1 VISSGSTDVGRVREV
16 NQDSFVVSDLLG
28 LYIVADGMG
37 GHAAGEKASIIAI
50 GTAIDIF
57 SSYDFENQKIIGN
70 DENLSIIDVIKISFK
85 EANNRIIKESIS
97 SVHLQGMGT
106 TQVMLVI
113 HNNKAYLGS
122 IGDSRIYL
130 IKSGEIKQV
139 TKDHSVVQDLINQ
152 GLITSEEAKVH
163 PYKNVITKCL
173 GMQAE
178 IEIDTQEIELSK
190 NDILLLCSDGLT
202 GLVDDNEIKNIVL
215 SEPDL
220 NLSVKKLIGLANE
233 RGGHDN
239 ITVIIVHNN

>member
-1 VISSGSTDVGRVREV
+1 VISFGDTDVGKVRKV
-16 NQDSFVVSDLLG
+16 NQDSFIVSDLLS

-57 SSYDFENQKIIGN
+57 SSYDFENQRIIGS
-70 DENLSIIDVIKISFK
+70 EETLSISDVIKIAFK
-85 EANNRIIKESIS
+85 EGNNRIIKEAIS

-106 TQVMLVI
+106 TQVMVVVYS
-113 HNNKAYLGS
+113 NKAYLGS

-130 IKSGEIKQV
+130 INSNEINQL
-139 TKDHSVVQDLINQ
+139 TRDHSIVQDLMDK
-152 GLITSEEAKVH
+152 GLITNEEAKIH

-178 IEIDTQEIELSK
+178 IEIDIKEIELNK
-190 NDILLLCSDGLT
+190 DDRLLLCSDGLT
-202 GLVDDNEIKNIVL
+202 GLVNDDEIKNIVMSELDL
-215 SEPDL
+215 S
-220 NLSVKKLIGLANE
+220 LSTKKLIDLANE

-239 ITVIIVHNN
+239 ITVVILHNN

>member
-1 VISSGSTDVGRVREV
+1 MISSGNTDVGKVREV
-16 NQDSFVVSDLLG
+16 NQDSFAVSDLLG

-37 GHAAGEKASIIAI
+37 GHAAGEKASITSI

-57 SSYDFENQKIIGN
+57 SSYDFENQKIVGN
-70 DENLSIIDVIKISFK
+70 DENLSITDVIKIAFK

-106 TQVMLVI
+106 TQVMLVTN
-113 HNNKAYLGS
+113 NNKAYLGS

-139 TKDHSVVQDLINQ
+139 TKDHSVVQDLIDQ

-178 IEIDTQEIELSK
+178 IEIDTREIELSK
-190 NDILLLCSDGLT
+190 DDRLLLCSDGLT
-202 GLVDDNEIKNIVL
+202 GLVDDDEIKNIVL
-215 SEPDL
+215 SESDL
-220 NLSVKKLIGLANE
+220 NLSVKKLIDLANE

-239 ITVIIVHNN
+239 ITVVIVHNN